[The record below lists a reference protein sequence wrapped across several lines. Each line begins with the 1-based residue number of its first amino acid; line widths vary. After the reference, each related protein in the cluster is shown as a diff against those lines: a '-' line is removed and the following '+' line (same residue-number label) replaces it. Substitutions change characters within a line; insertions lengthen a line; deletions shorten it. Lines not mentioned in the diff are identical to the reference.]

1 MVARSVEAETRLLEE
16 YRTLEYILLGDLRDL
31 LEEPP
36 DEQNRRWLRAILH
49 ALLDT
54 LPREFALRQQ
64 GGYLSEVVDQHPNW
78 CGQVDSL
85 QEEKRHLYERLQQ
98 LHARLLHHES
108 FRSVARQL
116 RGELRDWINHLVAHH
131 RHERRLVQSAF
142 NTEVGVGD

>member
-1 MVARSVEAETRLLEE
+1 MVAHSVEAETRLLEQ

-54 LPREFALRQQ
+54 LPRDFALRQQ
-64 GGYLSEVVDQHPNW
+64 GGYLAEVVDRHPNW
-78 CGQVDSL
+78 CGLVDGL

-98 LHARLLHHES
+98 LHARLLHHAGYS
-108 FRSVARQL
+108 SIARQL
-116 RGELRDWINHLVAHH
+116 RGELRDWMNHLIAHQ

>member
-1 MVARSVEAETRLLEE
+1 MMPSSYETDTRLLEE

-54 LPREFALRQQ
+54 LPREFAIRQQ
-64 GGYLSEVVDQHPNW
+64 GGYLSEVIEQHPNW
-78 CGQVDSL
+78 CGLVENL
-85 QEEKRHLYERLQQ
+85 QEEKRRLYERLQQ
-98 LHARLLHHES
+98 LHARLLHHADY
-108 FRSVARQL
+108 RAVARHL
-116 RGELRDWINHLVAHH
+116 RRDLRDWITTLVAHH

-142 NTEVGVGD
+142 NTEVGAGD